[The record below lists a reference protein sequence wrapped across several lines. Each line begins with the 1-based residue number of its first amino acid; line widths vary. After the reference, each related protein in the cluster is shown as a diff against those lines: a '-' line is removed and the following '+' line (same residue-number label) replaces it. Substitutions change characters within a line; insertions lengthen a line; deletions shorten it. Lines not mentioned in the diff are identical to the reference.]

1 MATLK
6 ERSDNWNATSLIIR
20 DHRHDKSDGY
30 EETPHKSKH
39 GKGKNRPKKKP
50 GCPGN
55 DGKNHV
61 YIWIGARYI
70 PTPNGH
76 YIDKVQ
82 PKWCYRNNPN
92 YNRMFHGYM
101 PFDSQ
106 EQHTAWL
113 EAREIQICAGCLKKS
128 GKKRMKDDQSND
140 TSWWYH
146 Y

>member
-30 EETPHKSKH
+30 EETPHK
-39 GKGKNRPKKKP
+39 KNHKKETPRKKP

-61 YIWIGARYI
+61 YVWIGARYM
-70 PTPNGH
+70 PTHHGI
-76 YIDKVQ
+76 YLDQVKE
-82 PKWCYRNNPN
+82 KWCYRNNPH
-92 YNRMFHGYM
+92 YDRMFHGYM

-106 EQHTAWL
+106 EEHAAWL

-128 GKKRMKDDQSND
+128 GKKRTKDGEPCR
-140 TSWWYH
+140 SWWLSI
-146 Y
+146 

>member
-20 DHRHDKSDGY
+20 DHRHDKGDGY
-30 EETPHKSKH
+30 EETPHKKVSK
-39 GKGKNRPKKKP
+39 KETPRKKP

-55 DGKNHV
+55 NGKNHV
-61 YIWIGARYI
+61 YVWIGARYL
-70 PTPNGH
+70 PCPSGQ
-76 YIDKVQ
+76 YIDQVHG
-82 PKWCYRNNPN
+82 PASYRSHPN
-92 YNRMFHGYM
+92 YIAAFRNWS
-101 PFDSQ
+101 PFNSR
-106 EQHTAWL
+106 EEHIAFL
-113 EAREIQICAGCLKKS
+113 EKREIQICAGCLKTT

>member
-6 ERSDNWNATSLIIR
+6 ERSDNWNATSLIHR
-20 DHRHDKSDGY
+20 DHRHDKGDGY
-30 EETPHKSKH
+30 TETPHKKVH
-39 GKGKNRPKKKP
+39 KKETPRKKP

-61 YIWIGARYI
+61 YVWIGARYI
-70 PTPNGH
+70 PTPSGR
-76 YIDKVQ
+76 YVDKVQ
-82 PKWCYRNNPN
+82 PKWCYRDNPN

-101 PFDSQ
+101 PFDSRD
-106 EQHTAWL
+106 QHIAWL
-113 EAREIQICAGCLKKS
+113 EAREIQICAGCLKAS

-140 TSWWYH
+140 TSWWYW